1 MHQLLLG
8 SATDCRGPQPSARYR
23 YIAIGRCRMAL
34 PIRRREVVGF
44 SDPGGEAYRFSLRVR
59 LPSLVPSRDPTVAL
73 RPRVH
78 VISERMPGR
87 GAFEE
92 GVRKRLQ
99 PDGL

>member
-1 MHQLLLG
+1 
-8 SATDCRGPQPSARYR
+8 
-23 YIAIGRCRMAL
+23 MAL

-44 SDPGGEAYRFSLRVR
+44 SDPGGEAHRFSLRVR

-78 VISERMPGR
+78 VISERMPGG

-99 PDGL
+99 PDGLVARGRHERFAPRCPTPWPAAASLLRAR